1 MIKFKNGSEIHIIN
15 TNNPVKSSN
24 NKRWII
30 GKPTLKDIIAD
41 FLLRFKKTLNKR
53 RFLSNRNGG

>member
-1 MIKFKNGSEIHIIN
+1 
-15 TNNPVKSSN
+15 VKSSN